1 LSKWIVSGLGE
12 TKAKSTREIFKAKIK
27 NNSSLL
33 TNPSLDEAFYIR
45 LKSVKNSA
53 AAKNNIDPL
62 EKVYR
67 NQTYKLIDAVKPLMF
82 LASRIGRKKKSRKDT
97 LAVRAALKLW
107 AVLYNDVTTARR
119 RNILSQI
126 YPQNIGLLDNK
137 GVLPVGGKLLFG
149 PKFVDAL
156 VDQVN
161 TLNKLDQA
169 GKSAAPPPSQ
179 PRPSTSSGS
188 NTQNRYVQTRLAFSD
203 SFGGRI
209 ALFAHVCSQMT
220 QDPWI
225 LATVCRGF
233 ELEFLSD
240 PYQSHAPSNA
250 VMSRQQKELWD
261 QEIVSLFR
269 KGATVKAVGPGFIS
283 SIFLIP
289 KKTGGHRPIINL
301 KNLNKF
307 LVDHPFK
314 MEGISTIRHTV
325 REGDWLAKLYLKD
338 AYLTVPVFEGH
349 RKFLRFVW
357 RESCYEFVA
366 LPFGLSSAPW
376 AFTKLLRVVVAYLR
390 KNRLRLIIYL
400 DDILIV
406 ASSLLAARSAV
417 ALTKK
422 TLESLGFVISLEKS
436 VEDPVQI
443 LEYLGLS
450 INTIT
455 MKLSLPEK
463 KISDI

>member
-1 LSKWIVSGLGE
+1 
-12 TKAKSTREIFKAKIK
+12 
-27 NNSSLL
+27 LL

-107 AVLYNDVTTARR
+107 AVLYNDVTTASRC
-119 RNILSQI
+119 NILSQI

-137 GVLPVGGKLLFG
+137 GVLQVGGELLFG

-203 SFGGRI
+203 SFGGRL
-209 ALFAHVCSQMT
+209 ARFAHVWSQLT

-240 PYQSHAPSNA
+240 PYQSH
-250 VMSRQQKELWD
+250 VQCRD
-261 QEIVSLFR
+261 VSSA
-269 KGATVKAVGPGFIS
+269 KGT
-283 SIFLIP
+283 L
-289 KKTGGHRPIINL
+289 RPRNR
-301 KNLNKF
+301 F
-307 LVDHPFK
+307 LVQERCH
-314 MEGISTIRHTV
+314 GQSSRA
-325 REGDWLAKLYLKD
+325 GLYK
-338 AYLTVPVFEGH
+338 
-349 RKFLRFVW
+349 
-357 RESCYEFVA
+357 
-366 LPFGLSSAPW
+366 
-376 AFTKLLRVVVAYLR
+376 
-390 KNRLRLIIYL
+390 
-400 DDILIV
+400 
-406 ASSLLAARSAV
+406 
-417 ALTKK
+417 
-422 TLESLGFVISLEKS
+422 
-436 VEDPVQI
+436 
-443 LEYLGLS
+443 
-450 INTIT
+450 
-455 MKLSLPEK
+455 
-463 KISDI
+463 